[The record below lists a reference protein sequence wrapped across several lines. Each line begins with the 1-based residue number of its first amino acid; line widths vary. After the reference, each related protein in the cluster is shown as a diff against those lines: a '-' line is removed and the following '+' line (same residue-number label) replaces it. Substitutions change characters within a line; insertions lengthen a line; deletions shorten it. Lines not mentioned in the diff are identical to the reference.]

1 MPAARGLATLPFD
14 IFYEIATLLDDRD
27 YVNLS
32 RTSRHLHETMKSD
45 LLAKK
50 PLESALLFTREGQS
64 ALTAQTGY
72 RSAVGH
78 RFDIHEA
85 VATAAPYSACALA
98 YGTGFL
104 YNQGFLCYHV
114 GHELR
119 LLNVHS
125 AGHQERVLDLYDI
138 LPRLHA
144 GPADG
149 DASGRVELL
158 HFADGIVV
166 FRVMGLGSQDDTL
179 LAIDMTQRT
188 QMKRGRRLLLQRA
201 VPASA
206 SIFVRHSRS
215 YLWYGVFTAVGGSN
229 GIWSIFGVDIT
240 SSSEP
245 IHFSLDWTADGDL
258 GQSLCFEIYRDN
270 LYAVSTLPTSDS
282 NERFS
287 SSYHDEDERFS
298 SFYYWSCHAPRNSRR
313 KWSGR
318 LWRREHCEGPINEMW
333 TDLSIRTDERT
344 GRLVILECRRE
355 WPDGKS
361 ENHRTYYTQQL
372 PCPSTADE
380 YDVEDITPATVD
392 KDLGDSTASHRPYN
406 ERPSKRL
413 RRHYHPEYEPSYGQ
427 AERKEFIS
435 ARTKY
440 RTYHLSA
447 STFVDLVNDPV
458 PPTAGVR
465 TQDRLRLRAVSR
477 KRKCPIDEEGIDGPA
492 GLLFK
497 PTQQNLDG
505 TPVEHSEERFISG
518 GAHMWP
524 AEDAPS
530 ELTRLLCPSMR
541 ITGVNAVADE
551 RSLIYSIQCPGL
563 PEGHKVL
570 ILISFD
576 PKIHFSTMTPLGAS
590 KSPLLPN
597 QVFPVQVSRPT
608 SSDGSMIRESQ
619 PLYEAIRWGYW
630 LR

>member
-1 MPAARGLATLPFD
+1 MPAAPGLASLPFD

-32 RTSRHLHETMKSD
+32 RTSRHIHETMKSD

-50 PLESALLFTREGQS
+50 PLEVGVTSSSEGQS

-98 YGTGFL
+98 YGTDFL

-114 GHELR
+114 GHEIR
-119 LLNVHS
+119 LLDVHS
-125 AGHQERVLDLYDI
+125 AGHQERVLDLNNI
-138 LPRLHA
+138 LPGLHA
-144 GPADG
+144 GSADG

-158 HFADGIVV
+158 RFADGIVV

-179 LAIDMTQRT
+179 LAIDMTQRA
-188 QMKRGRRLLLQRA
+188 QIKLLLQRA

-206 SIFVRHSRS
+206 SMFVRHSRS
-215 YLWYGVFTAVGGSN
+215 YLWYGVCN
-229 GIWSIFGVDIT
+229 GTWSIFGVDIA
-240 SSSEP
+240 SPSEP
-245 IHFSLDWTADGDL
+245 IHCSLDWPADGDL
-258 GQSLCFEIYRDN
+258 GQSLCFEIYRDH
-270 LYAVSTLPTSDS
+270 LYAVSTLSTSDS
-282 NERFS
+282 NERLS
-287 SSYHDEDERFS
+287 SSYRDEAERCS

-344 GRLVILECRRE
+344 GQPVILECRRE
-355 WPDGKS
+355 WPGGKS

-380 YDVEDITPATVD
+380 HDGEDITPATL
-392 KDLGDSTASHRPYN
+392 DLDDSTASHGPYN

-413 RRHYHPEYEPSYGQ
+413 RRHYHPEHEPSHGPGGAKNSSLHAQ
-427 AERKEFIS
+427 NTAP
-435 ARTKY
+435 
-440 RTYHLSA
+440 

-530 ELTRLLCPSMR
+530 ELTRLLCPGMR
-541 ITGVNAVADE
+541 ITGVNAIADE

-597 QVFPVQVSRPT
+597 QVFPVQVPRPT
-608 SSDGSMIRESQ
+608 STDGSMIRESQ
-619 PLYEAIRWGYW
+619 PLYEIIRWGY
-630 LR
+630 RQ

>member
-1 MPAARGLATLPFD
+1 MPAAPGLASLPFD

-32 RTSRHLHETMKSD
+32 RTSRHIHETMKSD

-50 PLESALLFTREGQS
+50 PLEGQS

-98 YGTGFL
+98 YGTDFL

-114 GHELR
+114 GHEIR
-119 LLNVHS
+119 LLDVHS
-125 AGHQERVLDLYDI
+125 AGHQERVLDLNNI
-138 LPRLHA
+138 LPGLHA
-144 GPADG
+144 GSADG

-158 HFADGIVV
+158 RFADGIVV

-179 LAIDMTQRT
+179 LAIDMTQRA
-188 QMKRGRRLLLQRA
+188 QIKLLLQRA

-206 SIFVRHSRS
+206 SMFVRHSRS
-215 YLWYGVFTAVGGSN
+215 YLWYGVCN
-229 GIWSIFGVDIT
+229 GTWSIFGVDIA
-240 SSSEP
+240 SPSEP
-245 IHFSLDWTADGDL
+245 IHCSLDWPADGDL
-258 GQSLCFEIYRDN
+258 GQSLCFEIYRDH
-270 LYAVSTLPTSDS
+270 LYAVSTLSTSDS
-282 NERFS
+282 NERLS
-287 SSYHDEDERFS
+287 SSYRDEAERCS

-344 GRLVILECRRE
+344 GQPVILECRRE
-355 WPDGKS
+355 WPGGKV
-361 ENHRTYYTQQL
+361 RT
-372 PCPSTADE
+372 TAPTILSNFL
-380 YDVEDITPATVD
+380 V
-392 KDLGDSTASHRPYN
+392 
-406 ERPSKRL
+406 
-413 RRHYHPEYEPSYGQ
+413 Q
-427 AERKEFIS
+427 RKEFIP

-530 ELTRLLCPSMR
+530 ELTRLLCPGMR
-541 ITGVNAVADE
+541 ITGVNAIADE

-597 QVFPVQVSRPT
+597 QVFPVQVPRPT
-608 SSDGSMIRESQ
+608 STDGSMIRESQ
-619 PLYEAIRWGYW
+619 PLYEIIRWGY
-630 LR
+630 RQ